1 MEGARYATW
10 SEPTDVGARP
20 PERVGLPAGFW
31 LIGVLSSVVFSLLLL
46 IALPW
51 WVAVLGGTALG
62 AFFSFRVSMI
72 SVISEWFARRRK
84 GSAAAFAMYKSM
96 GIPNAHPVRVNVILD
111 AYQIGTDEG
120 LAEFSDGLL
129 KFHGTKTKFAINA
142 DSVHDSLLYSGS
154 VLPRVNGMDH
164 VVQIWPFERLDPNE
178 DRVISHIFVR
188 EFEAWK
194 KAASKA
200 GDEIVLPPKAPVSRR
215 DIRPMRDSMS
225 PLSDAWMLFFALSYM
240 GRAIEEGWWGI
251 MFIAVVVALSA
262 LGFVLGV
269 HNRNRFYRNLPQ

>member
-10 SEPTDVGARP
+10 SAPTDVGARP
-20 PERVGLPAGFW
+20 PEKVGLPAGFW
-31 LIGVLSSVVFSLLLL
+31 LIGVGASVVFSLLLL
-46 IALPW
+46 IALPVGW
-51 WVAVLGGTALG
+51 AILAGVALG

-72 SVISEWFARRRK
+72 SVVSEWFARRRK
-84 GSAAAFAMYKSM
+84 GSGAAFAMYKAM
-96 GIPNAHPVRVNVILD
+96 GMPNAYPVRVNVILD

-120 LAEFSDGLL
+120 LVEFSDGLL
-129 KFHGTKTKFAINA
+129 KFHGTKTRFAISA
-142 DSVHDSLLYSGS
+142 DSVNDSILYVGS

-194 KAASKA
+194 KADAIGS
-200 GDEIVLPPKAPVSRR
+200 DEIVLPPKTPARR
-215 DIRPMRDSMS
+215 SDIRPMRDSMS
-225 PLSDAWMLFFALSYM
+225 PFRDVWMVIFAISYM
-240 GRAIEEGWWGI
+240 GRAIEDGWWGI
-251 MFIAVVVALSA
+251 MFITVVVSLSA